1 MKYLVASD
9 LHGRLRAAE
18 RFENL
23 IKEEAPDKILFLGDF
38 LYNGPRNGVPDD
50 YDPLKVSEILKKYK
64 NMMVAIRGNC
74 DSRVDAM
81 LLEMKFE
88 DSVPL
93 TINGYKAHLIHGDL
107 IDDELCKVYPGEMLL
122 FGHTHYYML
131 EKKDGVIFL
140 NPGSLGFPKGGNPA
154 SYAII
159 ENNYIEVRR
168 LDDRSA
174 ILHFDFSR

>member
-9 LHGRLRAAE
+9 LHGRLNAAL

-93 TINGYKAHLIHGDL
+93 TINGYKA
-107 IDDELCKVYPGEMLL
+107 
-122 FGHTHYYML
+122 
-131 EKKDGVIFL
+131 
-140 NPGSLGFPKGGNPA
+140 
-154 SYAII
+154 
-159 ENNYIEVRR
+159 
-168 LDDRSA
+168 
-174 ILHFDFSR
+174 

>member
-1 MKYLVASD
+1 
-9 LHGRLRAAE
+9 
-18 RFENL
+18 
-23 IKEEAPDKILFLGDF
+23 
-38 LYNGPRNGVPDD
+38 
-50 YDPLKVSEILKKYK
+50 
-64 NMMVAIRGNC
+64 
-74 DSRVDAM
+74 
-81 LLEMKFE
+81 LEMKFE